1 LANKAFLGIVFVR
14 WEFYS
19 QRPHNR
25 RQGGFLCLGN
35 GRYSMCHH
43 AVAFNPCRL
52 TGSKQGPLLIAQQ
65 QKEPTKK
72 ATKDHEKHCEN
83 KQC

>member
-1 LANKAFLGIVFVR
+1 SFLYVGNFIANALTTAAKAV
-14 WEFYS
+14 
-19 QRPHNR
+19 
-25 RQGGFLCLGN
+25 FLCLGN

-65 QKEPTKK
+65 QKEPNKK
-72 ATKDHEKHCEN
+72 GH
-83 KQC
+83 